1 MVFESAF
8 GESINKEKPLFQ
20 FFQKTDHAMK
30 YIYLT
35 ALVLLLPL
43 AGYNQESS
51 KSRWT
56 LGVETGFNFVT
67 DCLVCSSN
75 QHHNNT
81 LPYAIRAE
89 HRIFR
94 WLSLQFSLGYFK
106 TTHDRLTTTE
116 FGLSLAENAS
126 ADLSFQLPTAT
137 ATIGPR
143 LQIRIGQGD
152 LGLEYRSGLLT
163 QTLQVQATELN
174 GRSHGLQHDWTTAR
188 AQAWRLSYTYW
199 PTQQLAISVNGENL
213 SAWNL
218 GYPELKGDLNSLLPE
233 SPYLHRL
240 FSEPDRYMGLV
251 DYFWMS
257 TLTIGIHYRI

>member
-1 MVFESAF
+1 
-8 GESINKEKPLFQ
+8 
-20 FFQKTDHAMK
+20 MK
-30 YIYLT
+30 NLHLT
-35 ALVLLLPL
+35 ALILLLPL
-43 AGYNQESS
+43 LGYNQEAAM
-51 KSRWT
+51 SRWT

-94 WLSLQFSLGYFK
+94 WLSMQFSLGYFN

-116 FGLSLAENAS
+116 FGLSLAEHAS
-126 ADLSFQLPTAT
+126 ADLSFRLPTAT

-152 LGLEYRSGLLT
+152 LGLEYRDGLLT
-163 QTLQVQATELN
+163 QTLRVQATEFN
-174 GRSHGLQHDWTTAR
+174 GRSYAFQHGWTAAR

-199 PTQQLAISVNGENL
+199 AMKQLAISINGETL
-213 SAWNL
+213 SAWSL
-218 GYPELKGDLNSLLPE
+218 GYPELQGDLSSLLPE

-240 FSEPDRYMGLV
+240 FSEPNLYMGLV
-251 DYFWMS
+251 DYFWVSMI
-257 TLTIGIHYRI
+257 TIGVHYRI